1 MRYTKET
8 IESFHEKGLMWL
20 LLGTLI
26 SSDSLL
32 KLKDYK
38 TSIDILNDL
47 VANIPNTD
55 IKQAEKDKYLEYAKK
70 SLDAVQKEY
79 NNIKK
84 KIERRKKYAKK
95 HSKEIKVT
103 DGKFY
108 L

>member
-8 IESFHEKGLMWL
+8 IETFHEKGLMWL

-32 KLKDYK
+32 KLKDYE
-38 TSIDILNDL
+38 TSIEILNDL
-47 VANIPNTD
+47 ITNIPDTNIEQT
-55 IKQAEKDKYLEYAKK
+55 EKDKYLEYAKK
-70 SLDAVQKEY
+70 SLEPIQKEY
-79 NNIKK
+79 ENIKK
-84 KIERRKKYAKK
+84 RIEYKKKYAKK
-95 HSKEIKVT
+95 QPKEIKIS